1 MVKTHTHTTRILMM
15 SDVKLLI
22 IRKYIKLI
30 QEKNN
35 YNAIDIRNNHKTLVN
50 VSTICSL

>member
-22 IRKYIKLI
+22 RKYIKLI

-35 YNAIDIRNNHKTLVN
+35 YNAIDIRNIIKTLVN